1 MKLNDFFCEHN
12 CRNTCNALTKA
23 LQLESEIVR
32 LSEETLQQCDD
43 DSIKEFMTSLAENS
57 SDRIM
62 LIMQKLNEIR
72 ARVHILDG
80 IADSFEPHTPPST
93 KIH

>member
-1 MKLNDFFCEHN
+1 MKFEDFYCDHN

-43 DSIKEFMTSLAENS
+43 DAIKEFMTGLAENS
-57 SDRIM
+57 SERIM
-62 LIMQKLNEIR
+62 SIMQKLNEIR

-80 IADSFEPHTPPST
+80 ISSSFEPRNPRTSKPH
-93 KIH
+93 

>member
-1 MKLNDFFCEHN
+1 MKLDDFYCEHN
-12 CRNTCNALTKA
+12 CRNTCSALTKA

-43 DSIKEFMTSLAENS
+43 DNIKEFMTGLAENS
-57 SDRIM
+57 SERIM
-62 LIMQKLNEIR
+62 SIMQKLNEIR

-80 IADSFEPHTPPST
+80 ISSSFEHRNPAATKPH
-93 KIH
+93 

>member
-1 MKLNDFFCEHN
+1 MTLNDFYCEHN

-43 DSIKEFMTSLAENS
+43 DGIKEFMTELAENS
-57 SDRIM
+57 EFRSMSDSAAGSRP
-62 LIMQKLNEIR
+62 R
-72 ARVHILDG
+72 A
-80 IADSFEPHTPPST
+80 
-93 KIH
+93 

>member
-1 MKLNDFFCEHN
+1 MKLNDFYCEHN

-43 DSIKEFMTSLAENS
+43 DSIKEFMTELAENS
-57 SDRIM
+57 SERIM
-62 LIMQKLNEIR
+62 GIMQKLNEIR

-80 IADSFEPHTPPST
+80 IADSFEPHR
-93 KIH
+93 